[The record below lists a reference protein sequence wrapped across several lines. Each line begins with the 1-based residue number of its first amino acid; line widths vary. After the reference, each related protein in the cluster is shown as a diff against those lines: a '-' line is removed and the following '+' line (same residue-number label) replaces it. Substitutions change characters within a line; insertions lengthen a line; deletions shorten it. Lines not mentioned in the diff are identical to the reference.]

1 MTMHSPQDRPP
12 QDIVVF
18 PIRGRSSLQLL
29 VALIMGA
36 VFVGIAAAIVY
47 AAITEGQ
54 WMFLIA
60 LPIMAL
66 ALIGLFIDQFKNQ
79 RSSLAIR
86 RDVPV
91 LVVDDYGIGD
101 GYLRVPWN
109 MVRGVHTR
117 TASSRRPGPRTL
129 GRHLANKLSETAGV
143 LDGDFLLTVETVE
156 PLPAHV
162 KQRGAFTVSAHDV
175 VYDLG
180 TAIPAAQWK
189 PLAQAITQY
198 ADWRG
203 VPISD

>member
-47 AAITEGQ
+47 ATITEGQ

-79 RSSLAIR
+79 RRSLAIR
-86 RDVPV
+86 RDLPV
-91 LVVDDYGIGD
+91 LVVDDDGIGD
-101 GYLRVPWN
+101 GYLRVPWS

-117 TASSRRPGPRTL
+117 AVSSRRPGQRTL

-156 PLPAHV
+156 PLPAHI
-162 KQRGAFTVSAHDV
+162 KQRGAFTVRAHDV
-175 VYDLG
+175 VYNLG

-189 PLAQAITQY
+189 PLARAITQY
-198 ADWRG
+198 AAWRG
-203 VPISD
+203 VPVSD